1 MGQFTSIVT
10 GASSHGNKM
19 FRLQTFLCCLFFSSL
34 SSLPQRSSY
43 LAPLEDE
50 EVAASQIISSYGS
63 PQANVLAEAS
73 EVVSLYS
80 SPQEEVVF
88 SPSEVV
94 IDYSSPEG
102 DIISSSSAVIND
114 YASPR
119 AEVIFSPS
127 KVVNDYA
134 SPRAEVISSLI
145 FSPSKA
151 VNDYA
156 SPRAEVISSPSEV
169 VNDYASPI
177 AEAISY
183 ATVPDNSLTS
193 YDSTD
198 REAAG
203 SSLTTTAVR
212 ADPIAIVRSDFTGP
226 NDGNYHYSYEAAN
239 GIKQE
244 VTGEMKLV
252 DNSQVYV
259 MRGSYSYPGADGLNY
274 VVDWYAD
281 ETGYHPSAPH
291 LPKSVEPITDEVREA
306 VRAQL
311 EFAAQED
318 AAAAASANNVVYAAP
333 ENILGDESA
342 YDDVFATSDLAGYG
356 DDVAA
361 SDNDLAGYGD
371 AVAASKLLDSYSL
384 PSYN

>member
-119 AEVIFSPS
+119 AEVIFSTS
-127 KVVNDYA
+127 KV
-134 SPRAEVISSLI
+134 
-145 FSPSKA
+145 

-169 VNDYASPI
+169 VNDYASPR

-318 AAAAASANNVVYAAP
+318 AAAAASANNVAYAAP

-356 DDVAA
+356 DDAA

>member
-102 DIISSSSAVIND
+102 DIISSSSALIND
-114 YASPR
+114 YT
-119 AEVIFSPS
+119 
-127 KVVNDYA
+127 
-134 SPRAEVISSLI
+134 
-145 FSPSKA
+145 
-151 VNDYA
+151 

-169 VNDYASPI
+169 VNDYASPR

-306 VRAQL
+306 VR
-311 EFAAQED
+311 
-318 AAAAASANNVVYAAP
+318 
-333 ENILGDESA
+333 
-342 YDDVFATSDLAGYG
+342 
-356 DDVAA
+356 
-361 SDNDLAGYGD
+361 
-371 AVAASKLLDSYSL
+371 
-384 PSYN
+384 

>member
-63 PQANVLAEAS
+63 PQANVIAEAS

-102 DIISSSSAVIND
+102 DIISSSSAVFND

-127 KVVNDYA
+127 K
-134 SPRAEVISSLI
+134 
-145 FSPSKA
+145 
-151 VNDYA
+151 
-156 SPRAEVISSPSEV
+156 V

>member
-1 MGQFTSIVT
+1 M
-10 GASSHGNKM
+10 
-19 FRLQTFLCCLFFSSL
+19 
-34 SSLPQRSSY
+34 
-43 LAPLEDE
+43 
-50 EVAASQIISSYGS
+50 AASQIISSYGS

-134 SPRAEVISSLI
+134 SPRAEVISSPSEVVNDYASPRAEII
-145 FSPSKA
+145 FSPSKV

-342 YDDVFATSDLAGYG
+342 YDDVFAPSGLAGYG

-361 SDNDLAGYGD
+361 SDLAGYGD
-371 AVAASKLLDSYSL
+371 AVAVSKLLDSYSL